1 MMTETVSASA
11 GAEDALLLDDGR
23 LFEDLRSSWGIDA
36 AAPIIVVGRLV
47 RHEAQNASF
56 YLLDDLEHPVSGVGL
71 AYPTQHS
78 AASAYVAPATAKRV
92 LEQSHGHDQ
101 TVWAL
106 AELVLSPAEERRK
119 RRNPHGCMVRPGTLR
134 LLQELPP
141 EWGGAAGAGEPIRL
155 LAASAR
161 EALEKH
167 ALRELSAADE
177 ELTAVRAARDEQ
189 QGLLEEGT
197 RTLAAL
203 MDEQCN
209 TEERLDEL
217 HETIALET
225 RNMKERFSRLS
236 DFLCRRGARLLAL
249 GLIDQEDLEA
259 LQPTMAAADIHGELL
274 FTGDY
279 SEFAPLLQV
288 KLRADGMLFAQAQ
301 LRDFLALLRTHDLIV
316 LAGDSGTGKTSL
328 VRTVAAAIGAR
339 CAIIPVKPNWTG
351 PEDLLG
357 YYNPLERSYHP
368 TPFLQALQRAERE
381 PDRLHFICLD
391 EMNLARVEYYFA
403 DFLSLLEK
411 RSELPIIPIHT
422 ADEERHT
429 LVENGIFLALE
440 AEARQRAGL
449 ADDATLEDLLRDET
463 ANRILH
469 QLGGFTDAESV
480 LSHHG
485 RLRRALTASMRTPT
499 EMSFPSNVRI
509 FGAINV
515 DETTHYLSPKV
526 LDRVHVMRFSNPV
539 LTDWDALEAEAGDPP
554 QEGSAPSLRLAPEQL
569 GARSDYPVFDRTEP
583 ETAFLLDLARDFLD
597 PLGVEFGLRA
607 LRQSLGYLQAAAL
620 AGIDPPTARNNVL
633 LHKVLPKLT
642 MDTSRVGANGLNRRE
657 ILINLRDRLDSGIER
672 EKLAPGADDCVVMLD
687 RLIAAAE
694 GNNGIASYWLR

>member
-1 MMTETVSASA
+1 MTIEPSAA
-11 GAEDALLLDDGR
+11 AAEDAHLADDSGR
-23 LFEDLRSSWGIDA
+23 LGELRAAWGVA
-36 AAPIIVVGRLV
+36 AGAPIVVVGRLL
-47 RHEAQNASF
+47 RREAHNASF
-56 YLLDDLEHPVSGVGL
+56 YLLEDLEHPVSGVGL
-71 AYPTQHS
+71 AYPTQES
-78 AASAYVAPATAKRV
+78 PASAYVAPTTAKRV
-92 LEQSHGHDQ
+92 LEQTDRHGE

-134 LLQELPP
+134 LLEEIPP
-141 EWGGAAGAGEPIRL
+141 DWGANVGSGEPIRL

-161 EALEKH
+161 EALERH
-167 ALRELSAADE
+167 ALSRLAEADE
-177 ELTAVRAARDEQ
+177 ALAAVRAARDNQ
-189 QGLLEEGT
+189 QRLLEEGT
-197 RTLAAL
+197 RALASLADTISEK
-203 MDEQCN
+203 DEQ
-209 TEERLDEL
+209 LDDL

-225 RNMKERFSRLS
+225 RTMEERFGRLS
-236 DFLCRRGARLLAL
+236 DLLSRRGDRLVAL
-249 GLIDQEDLEA
+249 GLIDQDDLEA
-259 LQPTMAAADIHGELL
+259 LQPGTVPAVVSSESR
-274 FTGDY
+274 FSGDY
-279 SEFAPLLQV
+279 SELAPLLQA
-288 KLRADGMLFAQAQ
+288 KLRDDGMLFAQAQ
-301 LRDFLALLRTHDLIV
+301 LRDFVALLRTHDLVV

-339 CAIIPVKPNWTG
+339 CSIIPVKPNWSG

-357 YYNPLERSYHP
+357 YYNPLQRSYHS
-368 TPFLQALQRAERE
+368 TPFLQALQRAEAE

-429 LVENGIFLALE
+429 LVDNGLFLVLE
-440 AEARQRAGL
+440 AEARRRAGL
-449 ADDATLEDLLRDET
+449 ADNATLEDLLRDET

-485 RLRRALTASMRTPT
+485 RLRRALTASIRTPT
-499 EMSFPSNVRI
+499 ELKFPENVRI

-515 DETTHYLSPKV
+515 DETTHYLSAKV
-526 LDRVHVMRFSNPV
+526 LDRVHVMRFTNPS
-539 LTDWDALEAEAGDPP
+539 LTDWDALEAEADAYP
-554 QEGSAPSLRLAPEQL
+554 EAERSPSLRLEPEQL
-569 GARSDYPVFDRTEP
+569 GVRSDYPAFDRRKP
-583 ETAFLLDLARDFLD
+583 ETAFLLKLVRDYLD

-607 LRQSLGYLQAAAL
+607 LRQSLGYLEAATL
-620 AGIDPPTARNNVL
+620 AGIDPQTARNNVM

-642 MDTSRVGANGLNRRE
+642 MDTSRIGANGLSRRE
-657 ILINLRDRLDSGIER
+657 ILVSLRDYLDTGIDR
-672 EKLAPGADDCVVMLD
+672 AKLSPGADDCVAMLD